1 MKLCLSKISVAVAL
15 CGACTAALSAGELN
29 NATRAWTYSH
39 AASGGFLSEIVS
51 FDGSTGTLWV
61 AGVSGIDVLNAS
73 TGAFIQRIDTSGFG
87 SVNSVTIHNGIAAL
101 AIESAVRTNPG
112 VVKLYDT
119 QTRSLLSGTNSIT
132 VGALPDMLS
141 FTPDGSLLLVANEG
155 TPLTYGALT
164 SAPGVYPRTYGAAA
178 LDPVGSVSIID
189 MASRT
194 VTATATLAGVPQSG
208 SHIRTQTGMDFEPE
222 YIAINATGTK
232 AYVSLQEAN
241 AMGVL
246 DIASG
251 SFEKIVGL
259 GAKDFSAA
267 GNRIDPLNNGNKTG
281 TSGYSLIAANA
292 KGLYMPDGMAT
303 FTSGG
308 QTFVVMANEGD
319 YREDDGDRSA
329 AGSAGLNATA
339 PLNNLRVSNT
349 DSSAGN
355 LFAAGGRSFSIRTV
369 DGDLVYDSGEIL
381 DREAM
386 ALGIYNDARS
396 RDKGVEPEGV
406 EVMRIGGRSFAFIGL
421 ERTAYNND
429 DTDITRRVAAI
440 AVFDV
445 TDPAQSSFVRMLKT
459 DGDMAPEGLKGFVLD
474 GHYYLAYSSEVSS
487 TTTVYQLAAV
497 PEPGTYALMLAGL
510 AALGAAARR
519 QRTR

>member
-1 MKLCLSKISVAVAL
+1 MITAAVAL
-15 CGACTAALSAGELN
+15 CAASTATLAAGELN
-29 NATRAWTYSH
+29 NATRAWTYAH
-39 AASGGFLSEIVS
+39 ATSGGFLSEIVS
-51 FDGSTGTLWV
+51 FDGITGTLWV

-73 TGAFIQRIDTSGFG
+73 TGSFSQRIDTSGFG

-101 AIESAVRTNPG
+101 AIESAVKTNPG

-119 QTRSLLSGTNSIT
+119 QTRSLLAGTNSIT

-141 FTPDGSLLLVANEG
+141 FTPDGSRLLVANEA
-155 TPLTYGALT
+155 TPSTYGALT
-164 SAPGVYPRTYGAAA
+164 SASGVFPRTYGPAAV
-178 LDPVGSVSIID
+178 DPVGSVSIID
-189 MASRT
+189 MASRS
-194 VTATATLAGVPQSG
+194 VTATATLAGVAQSG
-208 SHIRTQTGMDFEPE
+208 THLRTQTGMDFEPE
-222 YIAINATGTK
+222 YIAINAAGTK

-251 SFEKIVGL
+251 SFEKVVGL

-267 GNRIDPLNNGNKTG
+267 GNRIDPLNNGNKSG
-281 TSGYSLIAANA
+281 TSGYALISASA

-303 FTSGG
+303 FSSGD

-319 YREDDGDRSA
+319 FREDDGDRVA
-329 AGSAGLNATA
+329 ASIAGLGASA
-339 PLNNLRVSNT
+339 PLNNLRVSAT

-406 EVMRIGGRSFAFIGL
+406 EVMQIAGRTFAFIGL

-429 DTDITRRVAAI
+429 DTDITKRVAAI
-440 AVFDV
+440 AVFDI

-459 DGDMAPEGLKGFVLD
+459 DGDMAPEGLKGYAL
-474 GHYYLAYSSEVSS
+474 GGNYYLAYSSEVSS

-497 PEPGTYALMLAGL
+497 PEPATTALMLAGL
-510 AALGAAARR
+510 AALGAAVRR
-519 QRTR
+519 QKPR